1 MSAAPE
7 PAAPVAAAEP
17 PVAAL
22 ATAPGPAGVAVVRLS
37 GAGALPLADRLCAG
51 ARTPPSALPAGSF
64 RLFRLRDP
72 RDGSPL
78 DEALVLVF
86 RAPHSYT
93 GEDVAEFQVHGG
105 REAPSR
111 VLSALFALGAA
122 PAGPGE
128 FTRRAFLNGRRSL
141 DEAEAVMDLV
151 GAQGERAARAAAE
164 QLSGALGRRIDA
176 LFDGV
181 LALCAD
187 VEATL
192 DFTDEEAEGLVPPDR
207 FVERAAALAASVR
220 ALSATRREGRLLR
233 EGALVVLSGPV
244 NAGKSTLFNRL
255 LGDERAIVSPEAGTT
270 RDAIEET
277 LLLRGVPVR
286 LADTAGLREA
296 DSAIEREGVGR
307 ARSLAARADLVLRV
321 VPAGDFEDLGDSGD
335 HLDHPTTRPPD
346 HLDHQTTRPPAHPP
360 TRPPDHPT
368 TRPPDH
374 PPLLVLTKRD
384 LAPDAPVPP
393 GAVAVSAKTGEGME
407 TLATAI
413 LDRLGASSDPG
424 GQQGVAVSERH
435 AALLDE
441 AAAALDEARA
451 RNRAAAEADA
461 VLVAAALRR
470 AAEALGRITG
480 RTYTEDLL
488 DAVFGRFCVGK

>member
-207 FVERAAALAASVR
+207 FEERAAALAASVR

-307 ARSLAARADLVLRV
+307 ARGLAARADLVLRV
-321 VPAGDFEDLGDSGD
+321 VPAGDFEDIGDSGD
-335 HLDHPTTRPPD
+335 HL
-346 HLDHQTTRPPAHPP
+346 
-360 TRPPDHPT
+360 DHPT

>member
-17 PVAAL
+17 AVAAL
-22 ATAPGPAGVAVVRLS
+22 ATAPGPAGIAVVRLS

-105 REAPSR
+105 RETPSR

-192 DFTDEEAEGLVPPDR
+192 DFTEEETPGLLPPDR
-207 FVERAAALAASVR
+207 FASRLDPVRADLAALAD
-220 ALSATRREGRLLR
+220 TFREGRLLR
-233 EGALVVLSGPV
+233 EGALVVLSGPP
-244 NAGKSTLFNRL
+244 NAGKSTLFNAL
-255 LGDERAIVSPEAGTT
+255 LGADRAIVAAAPGTT
-270 RDAIEET
+270 RDSIEEA
-277 LLLRGVPVR
+277 LSLDGVPIR

-296 DSAIEREGVGR
+296 SDPVEREGVDR
-307 ARSLAARADLVLRV
+307 ARALAAGADLELR
-321 VPAGDFEDLGDSGD
+321 L
-335 HLDHPTTRPPD
+335 
-346 HLDHQTTRPPAHPP
+346 
-360 TRPPDHPT
+360 
-368 TRPPDH
+368 
-374 PPLLVLTKRD
+374 
-384 LAPDAPVPP
+384 VPP
-393 GAVAVSAKTGEGME
+393 GDEPPAGCGPGSIVVLSKCDLDAAPRPIPPGAIRASARTGEGLDALRAE
-407 TLATAI
+407 ILA
-413 LDRLGASSDPG
+413 RLGASPARSG
-424 GQQGVAVSERH
+424 GQGAAANARH
-435 AALLDE
+435 RALLATALAAIDDARALYLARGEE
-441 AAAALDEARA
+441 AAVPAAGRL
-451 RNRAAAEADA
+451 RAAAEALGA
-461 VLVAAALRR
+461 V
-470 AAEALGRITG
+470 TG
-480 RTYTEDLL
+480 RTYTDELL
-488 DAVFGRFCVGK
+488 DTVFGRFCVGK